1 MRTLDAL
8 RSRMGGPAL
17 LALVLAALSACVD
30 KSHYL
35 DLAGGGFI
43 FNYRDATATYGVVLL
58 PRRDPP
64 PGATIEAS
72 FENPAG
78 GEPIVLSRP
87 ARGGGRIEFHTPPLT
102 GVKRGVPYHVSV
114 VLRTA
119 DGKELLR
126 LEKDFTSDVDQSVLP
141 DKPLAIGPGYQT
153 NIDESPTAFPPSIY
167 RKPPDSGSSDAPPAQ

>member
-1 MRTLDAL
+1 MRL
-8 RSRMGGPAL
+8 SWPL
-17 LALVLAALSACVD
+17 LLIVLLGACVD

-78 GEPIVLSRP
+78 GEPIVLSRD

-102 GVKRGVPYHVSV
+102 GVRKGVPYHVTV
-114 VLRTA
+114 VLRAA

-126 LEKDFTSDVDQSVLP
+126 LEKDYTSDVDQSVLP

-167 RKPPDSGSSDAPPAQ
+167 RKPPDQRAVDAPAQ